1 MAEQSNPSA
10 VHILGAGAIGCA
22 FAAAFRDA
30 GADVVLVEPDETA
43 RHRAPGVVEDN
54 ARAIETAGLAAARSG
69 RLRLAEQVGDELAR
83 AALVIEC
90 GPERLEA
97 KRTIFADLLSRAPS
111 DAVLASASS
120 AIPISQTVPDPG
132 AQRRC
137 LVAHPANPPSVLR
150 VVELVPGPGTAP
162 ATRARAAILFEGAGF
177 TPVLLGHEIEG
188 FVMNRLQGAVLREA
202 YRLVDEGV
210 ATATEI
216 DTVMRLSLGP
226 RWALSG
232 PFETAELNTPGGI
245 LGHAERLGPAYRRM
259 GEARGETVD
268 WHPDLLAAVERDRR
282 RILPAERIADRVAW
296 RTRAVARLVAARD
309 AIVSDDNG

>member
-97 KRTIFADLLSRAPS
+97 KRRIFADLLSRAPS

-132 AQRRC
+132 AQGRC